1 MRNKVMASPQAKQ
14 LSEREVEEQYG
25 INARTLQGWRTRK
38 KGPPYLKVGGT
49 LVRYNRI
56 ELEAVGGTLVRYNR
70 IELEAWITSSPHFL
84 SGKDAKARGRR
95 KAA

>member
-1 MRNKVMASPQAKQ
+1 MRNKVMGSLQTKQ
-14 LSEREVEEQYG
+14 LSERQVEEEFG

-38 KGPPYLKVGGT
+38 KGPPYLK
-49 LVRYNRI
+49 
-56 ELEAVGGTLVRYNR
+56 VGGTLVRYNR